1 MAALVAGA
9 MSSIVGAAPALA
21 APIFE
26 LFPNPGVLTTNGTLV
41 TTYQATGL
49 IPGRNYQ
56 LSDPIPGCP
65 VNTSFPADANG
76 NFVLALPAGSGCT
89 PGQSIAT
96 LSKEFGH
103 GGIVA
108 VALHTVRA
116 PRPTLDHTACSGP
129 RFFAAPGS
137 DTPYPGSKTG
147 YPPALLAHYPALGTT
162 AITGK
167 TLVGECLT
175 PNVSSSSGTY
185 TVTDTACRYNNTPV
199 STDGMG
205 RFYLVCDSFG
215 PTDVL
220 LQAPSVMTISQNGQ
234 VIVTNT
240 ETFQ

>member
-1 MAALVAGA
+1 MVLGTTAAVV
-9 MSSIVGAAPALA
+9 SAAPAFA
-21 APIFE
+21 APNLQ

-41 TTYQATGL
+41 TTYEATGL
-49 IPGRNYQ
+49 TPGRTYQ
-56 LSDPIPGCP
+56 LNDPIPGCT
-65 VNTSFPADANG
+65 VNTSLPADANG
-76 NFVLALPAGSGCT
+76 NWVLALQAGGGCM

-96 LSKEFGH
+96 ISKAFGH

-137 DTPYPGSKTG
+137 RTPYPGSRTS
-147 YPPALLAHYPALGTT
+147 YPPDLLSHYPSLGTT

-167 TLVGECLT
+167 TLVAECLT
-175 PNVSSSSGTY
+175 PNVSFSSGTY
-185 TVTDTACRYNNTPV
+185 TVTDTACHYNNAPV